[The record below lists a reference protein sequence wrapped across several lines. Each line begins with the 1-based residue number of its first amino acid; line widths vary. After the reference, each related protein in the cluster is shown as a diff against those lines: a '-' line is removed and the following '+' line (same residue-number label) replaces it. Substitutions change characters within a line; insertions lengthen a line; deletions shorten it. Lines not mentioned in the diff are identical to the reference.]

1 MSVASL
7 DDLLSTVCDGQ
18 PGEEVYEQLG
28 RRLSNDPA
36 ARQTYLEYLLVHA
49 ILQWDHA
56 VPAANRNMPDEEPKD
71 LNLVAIRRSP
81 ASEGCFQNKKSPQF
95 GSLGIGFP
103 AGLAG
108 WTQGQFSLGIV
119 LAAVLIS
126 SGLTAVAMRW
136 QQAPAARGVTML
148 AAPMRAAEFVAT
160 LVNSSDVRWDRNER
174 PMAQG
179 ARLPAGEMRL
189 AEGVMEIIFDSGV
202 KVLLQGPAEFVPQSN
217 RSGLLRRGRLVAQC
231 PSGSRPFVV
240 QTPMAVAV
248 GEDAEFA
255 VEAAADGASKVHVYS
270 GSVDVAGRNRSST
283 GVPRSHLA
291 AGEAL
296 LIEAAPDAQ
305 LVPLAP
311 QGDAFVRWLPDRRR
325 HFPTGLVS
333 YWNFDEQGGP
343 AFDLQGEN
351 HGLLQGVTRS
361 TGLVGKGAMQFFGQP
376 GQQVSAGTG
385 ENTLSFTTGITVEAL
400 LVSRWNG
407 NEANYDEIFRKEDGD
422 RRILL
427 ALQNDRQGNQVEP
440 RPVPPRPVLAFG
452 LNVGG
457 VYSEMELPLDGQEG
471 YPSVAQF
478 ADGRTH
484 HVVAT
489 YDAASG
495 LKAIYLDGELG
506 FSQQFAPGTE
516 IRSGGSQPISIGN
529 IFGGWEPF
537 AGVIDE
543 VAIYAK
549 ALTAAEIAEHWRQAK
564 RGRGYFEV
572 PAEPD
577 DKESI

>member
-1 MSVASL
+1 MPDVSL
-7 DDLLSTVCDGQ
+7 DDLLSTLCDGQ
-18 PGEEVYEQLG
+18 PAEEVYEQLG
-28 RRLSNDPA
+28 RRLSHDPA
-36 ARQTYLEYLLVHA
+36 ARQTYLDCLLVHA

-56 VPAANRNMPDEEPKD
+56 VPAEERQSLDPVDNGK
-71 LNLVAIRRSP
+71 SP
-81 ASEGCFQNKKSPQF
+81 VCEGRLQNKKSPLL
-95 GSLGIGFP
+95 GSLGIDSP
-103 AGLAG
+103 TGLAG
-108 WTQGQFSLGIV
+108 WTQVQFSLGIM

-136 QQAPAARGVTML
+136 QQIRWQQAPAARGVAVSEPPT
-148 AAPMRAAEFVAT
+148 RAAEYIAT
-160 LVNSSDVRWDRNER
+160 LVNASDVRWDRSEQ
-174 PMAQG
+174 PMVQG

-189 AEGVMEIIFDSGV
+189 AEGVMEIMFDSGV
-202 KVLLQGPAEFVPQSN
+202 KVLLQGPAQFVPQSN

-231 PSGSRPFVV
+231 PPGSRPFVV
-240 QTPMAVAV
+240 QTPIAVAV

-255 VEAAADGASKVHVYS
+255 VEATADGTSKVHVYS

-296 LIEAAPDAQ
+296 LVEAAPDAQ

-343 AFDLQGEN
+343 AFDLQGQN

-361 TGLVGKGAMQFFGQP
+361 AGLVGKGAIAFSGQP
-376 GQQVSAGTG
+376 GQQVSAGAG
-385 ENTLSFTTGITVEAL
+385 ENSPSFTTGITVESL
-400 LVSRWNG
+400 FISRWNG
-407 NEANYDEIFRKEDGD
+407 AEGNYDEIFRKEDGD

-427 ALQNDRQGNQVEP
+427 SLQNDRQGNQVEP

-452 LNVGG
+452 LNVAG
-457 VYSEMELPLDGQEG
+457 VYSELELPLDGQQG
-471 YPSVAQF
+471 RPSVAQL
-478 ADGRTH
+478 ADGRAH
-484 HVVAT
+484 HVVAA

-495 LKAIYLDGELG
+495 LKAIYLDGKPG
-506 FSQQFAPGTE
+506 CSQQFAAGAE

-543 VAIYAK
+543 VAIYVR
-549 ALTAAEIAEHWRQAK
+549 ALTAAEIAEHWRQVQ